1 MNIQPLS
8 DYVLI
13 EPIKEEK
20 TTKTGIVI
28 PDTAE
33 GEKPQRGRIISVGP
47 GKTDDDGKRIALSVK
62 PGDMVLFKKYG
73 PDEIKIENDKGE
85 QVEYLIGKEEDI
97 LAIIE

>member
-1 MNIQPLS
+1 MNIQHLS

-33 GEKPQRGRIISVGP
+33 GEKPQKGKIIAVGP
-47 GKTDDDGKRIALSVK
+47 GKTDDDGKHIALSVNV
-62 PGDMVLFKKYG
+62 GDTVLFKKYG
-73 PDEIKIENDKGE
+73 PDEIKVENDKGE
-85 QVEYLIGKEEDI
+85 QVEYLIGREEDI
-97 LAIIE
+97 LAIIK

>member
-47 GKTDDDGKRIALSVK
+47 WKTYDDGKRIALSVK

-97 LAIIE
+97 LAIIS

>member
-1 MNIQPLS
+1 MKIVPLS

-13 EPIKEEK
+13 EPMKEEK

-33 GEKPQRGRIISVGP
+33 GEKPQKGKIIAVGS
-47 GKTDDDGKRIALSVK
+47 GKVNDKGEKVAMSVK
-62 PGDMVLFKKYG
+62 IGDMVLFKKYG